1 MRNEPAQVS
10 ITAAS
15 LDAAYSQ
22 DEAGANSRYGGRLLQ
37 VSGVIN
43 NTPGRSSRGKLGVTL
58 RGNGPNTSLTCYFL
72 ESEASTV
79 TGLAQ
84 GQNVTVRGKNDTS
97 NWFLIILRD
106 CVVVDVGS
114 LPSPGRQVSRQVPAE
129 SSGCFIA
136 TTTYENVDHPDVR
149 LLRRFRDEAL
159 LSSALGKA
167 FVRAYYLIS
176 PVLAAYIRTEIVRS
190 IIKNLVLR
198 PVIFLVRKNLSQ
210 GANDAKKNMR

>member
-15 LDAAYSQ
+15 LEAAYSE
-22 DEAGANSRYGGRLLQ
+22 DEAGTTAKYNGKVLQ
-37 VSGVIN
+37 VTGVIN
-43 NTPGRSSRGKLGVTL
+43 NTSRRSSRGKLVVTL
-58 RGNGPNTSLTCYFL
+58 QGGGLGLSLTCYFL

-84 GQNVTVRGKNDTS
+84 GLTVTVKGRNDTD
-97 NWFLIILRD
+97 NGFLIILRD
-106 CVVVDVGS
+106 CVVV
-114 LPSPGRQVSRQVPAE
+114 E
-129 SSGCFIA
+129 SGAQRYVIGQESQQTRYEQTESTGCFIA
-136 TTTYENVDHPDVR
+136 TATYENVDHPDVR

-159 LSSALGKA
+159 LLSALGKA

-176 PVLAAYIRTEIVRS
+176 PVLAACIRTEIVRS

-198 PVIFLVRKNLSQ
+198 PVIFLVRKKLEPRS
-210 GANDAKKNMR
+210 K